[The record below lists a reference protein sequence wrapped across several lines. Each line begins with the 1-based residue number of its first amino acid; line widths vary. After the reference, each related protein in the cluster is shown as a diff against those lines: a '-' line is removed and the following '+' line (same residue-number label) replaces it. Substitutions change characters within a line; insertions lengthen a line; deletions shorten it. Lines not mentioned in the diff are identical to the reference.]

1 MTSGIQTT
9 FRTACR
15 NYKIYTK
22 RCVMSAMR
30 ACLLTVADFGSQKQI
45 TDYPLAKIKE
55 SRGFRDLL
63 VGFFESLINVLHE
76 TDALYT
82 DEPLMENIARWVY
95 TMSSSTLRPFRHTA
109 TTIALAMEL
118 ALASVAGKL
127 DDRITKTQQQVDAEK
142 ARKGKSRNREMLA
155 NLQKSLNVAN
165 HNREM
170 CGKYMLDNFDVGF
183 VHRYRDIDARIRTEC
198 VEALGSWIWVLPT
211 VFMEPEYLR
220 YLGWLLSD
228 IVASV
233 RQEVLRQLTRVF
245 KRDTAKLGHF
255 IDRFR
260 PRLMEMAT
268 QDLDV
273 SVRVA
278 AVNVI
283 EVLGENGMLEPD
295 EIDNIG
301 KLIFDSEPRIRKSV
315 VKFFADIVDAAVEQK
330 VEAMGGE
337 EAVEEMFP
345 ESEDVDESAPRKE
358 WLEVKVLAENLS
370 VYESQLE
377 DSDAEGRR
385 VLDIP
390 AEMISTIA
398 PETRMSLAS
407 QVLYDK
413 METVKDWGI
422 LIGYLLHDHTT
433 SSKSKSSSRNSTE
446 ATLRQNL
453 APTAEE
459 EAILLEVL
467 VAAVKQNLV
476 HILEADK
483 GKKKPIRGDVTESA
497 DDVALNL
504 AQAMPKLLNKFGA
517 EPKTATTVLRLQH
530 LLDFDVLQQLRQDA
544 STFEHLLDGI
554 CTQFTRHLDR
564 DVVSSATLAL
574 LRARKC
580 EDFEETVD
588 LKISELWE
596 NVIDALRTLDQANEL
611 SKRGGLGAG
620 VLSRLSNTLMKMSR
634 LAGIKSCVDV
644 LEAEGSLEG
653 SKAPVIEILVS
664 TVHRGR
670 FEHPDEELD
679 DLEDEAASFAINC
692 CTSYFGWKVV
702 SLTRAMEMQTDVTSD
717 AISRLSKLRKDY
729 HTNLVHTFSSRAIN
743 DDIRLFAAGSLC
755 DLHVAFSSLKRA
767 LDHWSA
773 VGALKKYAG
782 LTALSPEIHPGL
794 VPELIN
800 IFDGAERAYA
810 KKAKKHLNEPAEDE
824 DPIDDDQLSDAEDD
838 EELSASEKHAAELR
852 AEKAL
857 CEIAAKYLRAILSQ
871 VVDRTGPHAGKL
883 RKRLLRNATK
893 LGKNFQDTVA
903 YLDEKKMRED
913 KAAKARRAASRAKS
927 RAPATQ
933 KQPAKS
939 AEMVIE
945 EDDSE
950 DEQPAQEQEAEAEI
964 VVEGNGSE
972 DDQPEDDQPEDDQP
986 EDDQPEEGTEEDLRQ
1001 RELVDDPIEDPDSDD
1016 GDAGAN
1022 NAADEESILGD

>member
-1 MTSGIQTT
+1 
-9 FRTACR
+9 
-15 NYKIYTK
+15 
-22 RCVMSAMR
+22 
-30 ACLLTVADFGSQKQI
+30 
-45 TDYPLAKIKE
+45 
-55 SRGFRDLL
+55 
-63 VGFFESLINVLHE
+63 
-76 TDALYT
+76 
-82 DEPLMENIARWVY
+82 MENIARWVY

-118 ALASVAGKL
+118 ALAGVARKL

-155 NLQKSLNVAN
+155 NLQKSLNEAN
-165 HNREM
+165 NNREM

-228 IVASV
+228 IVAPV

-301 KLIFDSEPRIRKSV
+301 KLIFDFEPRIRRSV

-330 VEAMGGE
+330 IEAMGGE
-337 EAVEEMFP
+337 EAVDEMFP

-358 WLEVKVLAENLS
+358 WVDVKALAENLA

-377 DSDAEGRR
+377 DSDPEGQR

-390 AEMISTIA
+390 AEMISAIA

-407 QVLYDK
+407 QVLYEK

-422 LIGYLLHDHTT
+422 LVGYLLHDHTT
-433 SSKSKSSSRNSTE
+433 SSKSKSSAKNSTE
-446 ATLRQNL
+446 ATLRQHI

-476 HILEADK
+476 HIMEADK

-504 AQAMPKLLNKFGA
+504 AQAIPKLLNKFGA
-517 EPKTATTVLRLQH
+517 EPGTATTVLRLQH
-530 LLDFDVLQQLRQDA
+530 LLDFDVFQQLRQDS
-544 STFEHLLDGI
+544 STFENLLDGI
-554 CTQFTRHLDR
+554 CTQFTRHLDK

-596 NVIDALRTLDQANEL
+596 NVLDALRTLDQGNNL
-611 SKRGGLGAG
+611 SKRGGLSSG

-644 LEAEGSLEG
+644 LEAEGTVQG
-653 SKAPVIEILVS
+653 SKAPAIEILVS
-664 TVHRGR
+664 IVHRGR
-670 FEHPDEELD
+670 FEQPDEELD

-692 CTSYFGWKVV
+692 CTSYFGWKVL
-702 SLTRAMEMQTDVTSD
+702 SLTRTIEMQTDITSD
-717 AISRLSKLRKDY
+717 AISRLTKLRKDY
-729 HTNLVHTFSSRAIN
+729 QTNLIHTFSSRAIN

-755 DLHVAFSSLKRA
+755 DLHVAFCSLKRVI
-767 LDHWSA
+767 DHWSTAA
-773 VGALKKYAG
+773 VSKKYAG
-782 LTALSPEIHPGL
+782 LAGLSPEVHPGL

-800 IFDGAERAYA
+800 IFDGAERAFA
-810 KKAKKHLNEPAEDE
+810 KKTKKHLNEPAEDE
-824 DPIDDDQLSDAEDD
+824 DPIDEDQLSDAEDD

-857 CEIAAKYLRAILSQ
+857 CELAAKYLRAILSQ

-893 LGKNFQDTVA
+893 LGKNFQETVA

-927 RAPATQ
+927 KAPAAQ

-939 AEMVIE
+939 AEIVVD

-950 DEQPAQEQEAEAEI
+950 DDEPAKEAEI
-964 VVEGNGSE
+964 VVEIDGSE
-972 DDQPEDDQPEDDQP
+972 DEEPEEV
-986 EDDQPEEGTEEDLRQ
+986 EEVEEPEEGTEEDLRR
-1001 RELVDDPIEDPDSDD
+1001 RELVNDPIEDPDSDD
-1016 GDAGAN
+1016 DDAAAN
-1022 NAADEESILGD
+1022 NAADDESILGD

>member
-1 MTSGIQTT
+1 M
-9 FRTACR
+9 
-15 NYKIYTK
+15 
-22 RCVMSAMR
+22 
-30 ACLLTVADFGSQKQI
+30 
-45 TDYPLAKIKE
+45 
-55 SRGFRDLL
+55 
-63 VGFFESLINVLHE
+63 NVLHE

-142 ARKGKSRNREMLA
+142 ARKGKSRNKDMLA
-155 NLQKSLNVAN
+155 NLQKSLNEAN

-170 CGKYMLDNFDVGF
+170 CGKYMLDCFDVVF

-233 RQEVLRQLTRVF
+233 RQEVLKQLARVF
-245 KRDTAKLGHF
+245 RRDAAKLGHF

-301 KLIFDSEPRIRKSV
+301 RLIFDFEPRIRKSV

-337 EAVEEMFP
+337 DAVDDMFP
-345 ESEDVDESAPRKE
+345 ESDDVDESAPRKE
-358 WLEVKVLAENLS
+358 WVEIKALAENLA

-377 DSDAEGRR
+377 DDDSGSRR
-385 VLDIP
+385 VLDVS
-390 AEMISTIA
+390 ADMMSAIA
-398 PETRMSLAS
+398 PETRMLLAS

-413 METVKDWGI
+413 LETVKDWGI

-433 SSKSKSSSRNSTE
+433 STKSKARSKSSTE
-446 ATLRQNL
+446 AILRQHI

-476 HILEADK
+476 HITEADK
-483 GKKKPIRGDVTESA
+483 GRKKPNRGEVTESA
-497 DDVALNL
+497 DDVALSL
-504 AQAMPKLLNKFGA
+504 AQSIPKLLNKFGA
-517 EPKTATTVLRLQH
+517 EPNTATTVLRLQH
-530 LLDFDVLQQLRQDA
+530 LLDFDVFQQLRQES
-544 STFEHLLDGI
+544 STLERLLDGI

-564 DVVSSATLAL
+564 DVVSSATVAL
-574 LRARKC
+574 LRARRC
-580 EDFEETVD
+580 EEFEETVD
-588 LKISELWE
+588 LKISELWD
-596 NVIDALRTLDQANEL
+596 NVVDTFRNLDHSNDL
-611 SKRGGLGAG
+611 SKRGELGAG
-620 VLSRLSNTLMKMSR
+620 VLSQLSNTLMKMSN
-634 LAGIKSCVDV
+634 LAGIKDCVDV
-644 LEAEGSLEG
+644 LEAQEADG
-653 SKAPVIEILVS
+653 SKAPIQILVS
-664 TVHRGR
+664 IVHRGR
-670 FEHPDEELD
+670 FEQPDEELD
-679 DLEDEAASFAINC
+679 DLEDEATSFAIKC
-692 CTSYFGWKVV
+692 CTSYFMWKVV
-702 SLTRAMEMQTDVTSD
+702 SLIRAIEMQTDVSSD

-729 HTNLVHTFSSRAIN
+729 QTNLIHTFSSRAIN

-755 DLHVAFSSLKRA
+755 DLHVTFSSLKRS

-773 VGALKKYAG
+773 AGAAKKYAG
-782 LTALSPEIHPGL
+782 LLALNPEIQPGL

-810 KKAKKHLNEPAEDE
+810 KKTRKHLNEPAEDE
-824 DPIDDDQLSDAEDD
+824 DPIDDDQLSDIDEE
-838 EELSASEKHAAELR
+838 EELSASEKHAADLR

-857 CEIAAKYLRAILSQ
+857 CELAAKYLRAIVAQ
-871 VVDRTGPHAGKL
+871 VVDRTGQHAGKL
-883 RKRLLRNATK
+883 KKRLLRNANK
-893 LGKNFQDTVA
+893 LGKTFQDTVA
-903 YLDEKKMRED
+903 YLDEKKMRDD
-913 KAAKARRAASRAKS
+913 KAAKAKRAAAAASRVKS
-927 RAPATQ
+927 KTPAQ
-933 KQPAKS
+933 KEPAKS
-939 AEMVIE
+939 AEIIVA

-950 DEQPAQEQEAEAEI
+950 DDEQ
-964 VVEGNGSE
+964 VE
-972 DDQPEDDQPEDDQP
+972 
-986 EDDQPEEGTEEDLRQ
+986 PEEGTEEDLRQ

-1016 GDAGAN
+1016 EAGAN
-1022 NAADEESILGD
+1022 NAAPDDDSILGD

>member
-1 MTSGIQTT
+1 M
-9 FRTACR
+9 
-15 NYKIYTK
+15 
-22 RCVMSAMR
+22 
-30 ACLLTVADFGSQKQI
+30 
-45 TDYPLAKIKE
+45 
-55 SRGFRDLL
+55 
-63 VGFFESLINVLHE
+63 INVLHE

-118 ALASVAGKL
+118 ALASVARKL

-155 NLQKSLNVAN
+155 NLQKSLNQAN
-165 HNREM
+165 NNRET
-170 CGKYMLDNFDVGF
+170 CGKYMLDCFDVVF

-233 RQEVLRQLTRVF
+233 RQEVLRQLARVF

-301 KLIFDSEPRIRKSV
+301 KLIFDFEPRIRKSV

-337 EAVEEMFP
+337 EAVDETFP
-345 ESEDVDESAPRKE
+345 ESEDVDEYAPRKG
-358 WLEVKVLAENLS
+358 WVEVKALAENLA

-377 DSDAEGRR
+377 DDDSEGRR

-390 AEMISTIA
+390 ADMIGTIA

-407 QVLYDK
+407 QVLYEK

-433 SSKSKSSSRNSTE
+433 SSKSKSRSKSSTE
-446 ATLRQNL
+446 ATTRQHV

-467 VAAVKQNLV
+467 VAAVKQNLA
-476 HILEADK
+476 HIMEADK

-497 DDVALNL
+497 DDVALTL

-530 LLDFDVLQQLRQDA
+530 LLDFNVFQQLRQDA
-544 STFEHLLDGI
+544 SIFETLLDGI

-580 EDFEETVD
+580 EDFEEAVD

-596 NVIDALRTLDQANEL
+596 NLIDALRTLDQANDL
-611 SKRGGLGAG
+611 SKRGDLRPG

-644 LEAEGSLEG
+644 LEAEGTVQG
-653 SKAPVIEILVS
+653 SKAPAIEILIN

-670 FEHPDEELD
+670 FQQPDEELD
-679 DLEDEAASFAINC
+679 DMEDEAASFAINC

-702 SLTRAMEMQTDVTSD
+702 SLTRAIEMQTDITSD

-729 HTNLVHTFSSRAIN
+729 QTNLIHTFSSRAIN
-743 DDIRLFAAGSLC
+743 DDIRLFSAGSLC

-773 VGALKKYAG
+773 VGASKKYAG
-782 LTALSPEIHPGL
+782 LAALNPEIHPGL

-800 IFDGAERAYA
+800 IFDGAERVYA

-824 DPIDDDQLSDAEDD
+824 DPIDDDQLSDADDD

-857 CEIAAKYLRAILSQ
+857 CELAAKYLRAILSQ

-903 YLDEKKMRED
+903 YLDEKKIRED
-913 KAAKARRAASRAKS
+913 KAAKARRAAASASRAKS
-927 RAPATQ
+927 KTHAAQ

-939 AEMVIE
+939 AEIVVE
-945 EDDSE
+945 EDDSG
-950 DEQPAQEQEAEAEI
+950 DEEPAKAAEI
-964 VVEGNGSE
+964 VVEGDGSE
-972 DDQPEDDQPEDDQP
+972 DE
-986 EDDQPEEGTEEDLRQ
+986 QPEEGTEEDLRR
-1001 RELVDDPIEDPDSDD
+1001 RELVDDPIEDPDSDED
-1016 GDAGAN
+1016 DAGAN
-1022 NAADEESILGD
+1022 NAVDEESILGD